1 MVFAKKSKDSEIT
14 PQDMMKQIAAGLKKQ
29 ATSPNMHAYQPHRK
43 QNIFHRTR
51 KKIRLY
57 IGGNRSGKTVGG
69 VIEDLWWATGRH
81 PYFDVPTPCF
91 GRVVSVDFVN
101 GIEKII
107 IPIFKRWVIES
118 DLRGGSWE
126 QAYDK
131 QERTLH
137 FANGSFIE
145 FMSYDQDLDKF
156 AGTSRHFIHF
166 DEEPP
171 KHIYTENLLR
181 TVDVDGY
188 VWITMTPVDGMT
200 WVYDDLYEKGKDN
213 DDPNLCVVEVAIHE
227 NPHLDPTAI
236 EIILSMLDADE
247 RAAREKGQF
256 VQVGGLIYKDFKKD
270 PDEAGTHVFR
280 SDPTSLWLPP
290 KDWQIITSVD
300 HGFNNPTAW
309 LWHGVSPDGDLVT
322 FYEHY
327 LSGWTIDQHASHY
340 LAINKRLGITPDFA
354 IGDPSIRNKDPI
366 TGTSIWEEYARLG
379 IPILLGNNDVSA
391 GIVRTARYIRTKGGS
406 GQPKWRVA
414 SVCVSLIREMGRYR
428 WATYTNKNLN
438 FTNNA
443 HEKPHK
449 KDDHACDSLRYFIM
463 SRPDLVADGI
473 EVKSGALKSNEFD
486 SASSWDPHKDRS
498 APKVLATVPKYN
510 SDSEYDLNSGWETDE
525 LGAGW

>member
-1 MVFAKKSKDSEIT
+1 MPFKKKGQPELT
-14 PQDMMKQIAAGLKKQ
+14 PAEMLKQIADGLKKQ
-29 ATSPNMHAYQPHRK
+29 AVEPNMHAYQPHRK

-81 PYFDVPTPCF
+81 PYIPVPTPCY

-107 IPIFKRWVIES
+107 IPIFKRWVIPS

-171 KHIYTENLLR
+171 KHIYSENLLR
-181 TVDVDGY
+181 TVDVDGS

-227 NPHLDPTAI
+227 NPHLDPNSV
-236 EIILSMLDADE
+236 EVILSMLDPDE
-247 RAAREKGQF
+247 RLARESGKF

-270 PDEAGTHVFR
+270 THVFE
-280 SDPTSLWLPP
+280 SNEDKPWVPP
-290 KDWQIITSVD
+290 KGWEIVCSLDA
-300 HGFNNPTAW
+300 GFNNPTAW
-309 LWHGVSPDGDLVT
+309 LWHGIAPDGDLVT

-327 LSGWTIDQHASHY
+327 LSGWTVDQHAAQVHK
-340 LAINKRLGITPDFA
+340 INTRLGIVPDYYV
-354 IGDPSIRNKDPI
+354 GDPSIRNKDPL
-366 TGTSIWEEYARLG
+366 TGTSVHEEYARYG
-379 IPILLGNNDVSA
+379 IAIALGNNDVAA
-391 GIVRTARYIRTKGGS
+391 GITRTAKYIRTKSGNGS
-406 GQPKWRVA
+406 PKWKVA
-414 SVCVSLIREMGRYR
+414 SCCVNLIREISRYR
-428 WATYTNKNLN
+428 WATYANKQLN

-463 SRPDLVADGI
+463 MRPDLTA
-473 EVKSGALKSNEFD
+473 EVQSPGAVPSNEFG
-486 SASSWDPHKDRS
+486 ASKAFDPYTDMVV
-498 APKVLATVPKYN
+498 PKVLTTVPKSMS
-510 SDSEYDLNSGWETDE
+510 SDYDYTSGWETDE
-525 LGAGW
+525 MGANW